1 MNNIINLIFFLNNF
15 KRILERNQIWT
26 EIYKVINLKNR
37 DDLLKILIQSLD
49 YNL

>member
-1 MNNIINLIFFLNNF
+1 MYIYIYIY
-15 KRILERNQIWT
+15 RILEKNLIWT

-37 DDLLKILIQSLD
+37 DDLLKIIIQSLD